1 MRLLGVFTKMLTDWF
16 AQNIYSGDVGLAI
29 GRFYL
34 YLYPSRIFGWVM
46 FFLFLWASF
55 HLITDLIMAFR
66 AVFGFGYKKRKG
78 GSH

>member
-1 MRLLGVFTKMLTDWF
+1 MLSEWF
-16 AQNIYSGDVGLAI
+16 AQNISNV
-29 GRFYL
+29 RL
-34 YLYPSRIFGWVM
+34 YLRFDHFEFTFRMDEIFGALM

-55 HLITDLIMAFR
+55 HLITDIIMAFR